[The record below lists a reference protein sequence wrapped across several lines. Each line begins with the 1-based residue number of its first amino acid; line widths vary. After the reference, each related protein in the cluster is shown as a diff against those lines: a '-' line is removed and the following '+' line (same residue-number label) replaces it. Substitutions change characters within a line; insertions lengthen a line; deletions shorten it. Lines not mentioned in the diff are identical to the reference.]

1 MVRCPL
7 KNRNINP
14 SRCLLC
20 PHFGGLKNQGVLCFK
35 ANRWIPYE
43 IVRRPI

>member
-1 MVRCPL
+1 VRCPL
-7 KNRNINP
+7 KNREINP

-35 ANRWIPYE
+35 ANRWIRYE
-43 IVRRPI
+43 IVRRDV